1 MDQEIPQELVRE
13 LDLKKYSGILKK
25 IITLLSSPER
35 LQRDKIMNI
44 EKTRLPSIWSSPAY
58 RRFFF
63 DPIYPLLLSR

>member
-13 LDLKKYSGILKK
+13 LDLKNYSGILKTLL
-25 IITLLSSPER
+25 TLLSSPER

-44 EKTRLPSIWSSPAY
+44 EKTRLPSIWSSKGY

-63 DPIYPLLLSR
+63 GPIYPHLLSR